1 MVIIPKLQKN
11 VPVNNSH
18 LKVHVHE
25 RGKERQEKYMSVHI
39 QVYTAYIRLHVH
51 VNCMHVHNNIYMHNT
66 SVDLGCEQLNLQ

>member
-1 MVIIPKLQKN
+1 MKIAKCANCKMVIIPKSQKN

-39 QVYTAYIRLHVH
+39 QVYTAYIRLRVH
-51 VNCMHVHNNIYMHNT
+51 
-66 SVDLGCEQLNLQ
+66 LGTCVL